1 MRHQMVVLK
10 APSMTVE
17 RIEGRWD
24 SDKREHLRG
33 CGKEREGQK
42 EGGKRK
48 ENIKE
53 QSERLGGDAKDSAR
67 EKNQKIKE

>member
-1 MRHQMVVLK
+1 MVVVLK

-17 RIEGRWD
+17 RIEGWWD

-33 CGKEREGQK
+33 CGKEREGQE

-48 ENIKE
+48 E
-53 QSERLGGDAKDSAR
+53 QSEGLAGDAKDSAR